1 MPDTEKP
8 KSIVPPEV
16 QRTEGN
22 AINQM
27 QQQIDP
33 AGQHRQDTNANAESP
48 KNTKQP
54 GRLPAE
60 KTGRAD
66 ARKVRDAGVEAMRHP
81 PKDWSQVDEESDES
95 FPASDPPANY

>member
-1 MPDTEKP
+1 MSDTENP
-8 KSIVPPEV
+8 KSIIPPEV
-16 QRTEGN
+16 LRTEGN
-22 AINQM
+22 TINQM

-48 KNTKQP
+48 ENTKQP

-60 KTGRAD
+60 KSTDTEVRQ
-66 ARKVRDAGVEAMRHP
+66 VRDAGTEAMRNP
-81 PKDWSQVDEESDES
+81 PKTWSQVDEESDES